1 MYCTTVTRYTIYMKT
16 SVQTLYDQYVE
27 VFPQEREALEVV
39 RIQLETRV
47 PGAPGITDRRNF
59 QRGHVTA
66 GAIVVSLPSKKVLLI
81 DHAVLHMRLQPG
93 GHVEAEDESV
103 LAAAYRECKEEAGIS
118 EETLRYIPLT
128 EQNEELPFAI
138 SVQDIP
144 PNTAKDE
151 PRHYHYDFWYLF
163 TVPDGTP
170 VRTEEIAVSNPQWTP
185 FTVFA
190 ESADFS
196 RHAEK
201 IDKLLATS

>member
-1 MYCTTVTRYTIYMKT
+1 MKT

-27 VFPQEREALEVV
+27 VFPQEREALEII
-39 RIQLETRV
+39 RTQLETITPNARE
-47 PGAPGITDRRNF
+47 ITDRRNF
-59 QRGHVTA
+59 QQGHVTA
-66 GAIVVSLPSKKVLLI
+66 GAIVLQR
-81 DHAVLHMRLQPG
+81 RLQPG
-93 GHVEAEDESV
+93 GHIEAEDESV
-103 LAAAYRECKEEAGIS
+103 LAAAYRECEEEAGIS

-144 PNTAKDE
+144 ANTAKDE

-201 IDKLLATS
+201 INKLLATS